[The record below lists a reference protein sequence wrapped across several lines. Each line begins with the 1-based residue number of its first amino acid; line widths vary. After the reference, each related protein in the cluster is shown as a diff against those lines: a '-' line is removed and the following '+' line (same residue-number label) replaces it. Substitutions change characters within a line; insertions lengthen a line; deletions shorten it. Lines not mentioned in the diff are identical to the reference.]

1 MLIQKHV
8 VLEITFTDVVQSATS
23 PVNVSVTVDAI
34 PIAGR
39 PKVTLA
45 TCTTSRIKPAA
56 KVSWN
61 LGALSDSVKIST
73 NTVKHLDGTFTVSS
87 SLIATPTVQ
96 MNQKIVQ
103 CLIRHVAMKEE
114 LKVDHKIT
122 VHYPPQLVSVTPF
135 KDLSSA
141 EVYQCEADANPAV
154 TQFKWHST
162 HQTIPNDAI
171 KTEGNKLYL
180 LKLTSDLTGLYIC
193 EASNEYGKGMGSLYW
208 QKGVGV
214 TSRSVR
220 DEPFSAGG
228 GILLCAVF
236 TIWGAVEFKKKDGS
250 LRMCVDYRQ
259 LNSKTRK
266 DAFPLPR
273 IEETLDSLPGPPA
286 MQCCFPSVQLHG
298 VQHLGQHIH

>member
-1 MLIQKHV
+1 M
-8 VLEITFTDVVQSATS
+8 
-23 PVNVSVTVDAI
+23 
-34 PIAGR
+34 PI
-39 PKVTLA
+39 
-45 TCTTSRIKPAA
+45 
-56 KVSWN
+56 
-61 LGALSDSVKIST
+61 
-73 NTVKHLDGTFTVSS
+73 
-87 SLIATPTVQ
+87 
-96 MNQKIVQ
+96 
-103 CLIRHVAMKEE
+103 
-114 LKVDHKIT
+114 
-122 VHYPPQLVSVTPF
+122 PQLHSSNGTVLRVT
-135 KDLSSA
+135 
-141 EVYQCEADANPAV
+141 YQ
-154 TQFKWHST
+154 HT

-273 IEETLDSLPGPPA
+273 IEETLDSLQHLQRLRVVLGRLKAEGLKPGPPA

-298 VQHLGQHIH
+298 VQHLGQHIHWWKVNSDDPIL

>member
-1 MLIQKHV
+1 MAHFKRSRGFAVPFGQCHNNSSRCKDQA
-8 VLEITFTDVVQSATS
+8 FTSFYSDHACSGTEAATS

-56 KVSWN
+56 EVSWN

-103 CLIRHVAMKEE
+103 CLIRHAAMKEE

-180 LKLTSDLTGLYIC
+180 LKLTSDLTGMYIC
-193 EASNEYGKGMGSLYW
+193 EASNEYGKGMGSLCW
-208 QKGVGV
+208 QKGVR
-214 TSRSVR
+214 T
-220 DEPFSAGG
+220 E
-228 GILLCAVF
+228 
-236 TIWGAVEFKKKDGS
+236 
-250 LRMCVDYRQ
+250 DYHSE
-259 LNSKTRK
+259 L
-266 DAFPLPR
+266 
-273 IEETLDSLPGPPA
+273 
-286 MQCCFPSVQLHG
+286 
-298 VQHLGQHIH
+298 